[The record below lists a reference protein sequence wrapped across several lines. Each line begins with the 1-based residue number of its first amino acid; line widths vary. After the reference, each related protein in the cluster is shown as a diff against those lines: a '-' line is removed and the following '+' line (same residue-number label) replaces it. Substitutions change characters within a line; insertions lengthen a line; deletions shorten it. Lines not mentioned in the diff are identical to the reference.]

1 MSEPYGD
8 KWKRYTVYPK
18 LTSQS
23 GSIVDKIKLNIGD
36 PSTLVG
42 PTGATGAIGAIG
54 ATGEIGATGFT
65 GSTGPSGNPNM
76 QLTAP
81 NGNVYEII
89 VSNAGLLSA
98 NLISTPPPEE
108 DGGGVELF

>member
-18 LTSQS
+18 LTNQN
-23 GSIVDKIKLNIGD
+23 GGIVDKIKLNIGD
-36 PSTLVG
+36 PSTLIG
-42 PTGATGAIGAIG
+42 PTGATGAIG

-81 NGNVYEII
+81 NGNVYEIEVNNI
-89 VSNAGLLSA
+89 GTLSTT
-98 NLISTPPPEE
+98 LISTPPPVEE
-108 DGGGVELF
+108 EGGAGPQLG